1 MPKIN
6 QKLPI
11 KEKIAK
17 IKTRLQQTST
27 ASKLNFKTFSLN
39 TKTKIKNI
47 KPPKL
52 PKIKFKIK
60 QNPKKKQPKPEPTA
74 LAKTSSKGAKITP
87 KLPKIKFK
95 IKLNLKKKQPEPEPT
110 PLAKTLSKGV
120 KIIDKYP
127 LYEPFAQVIIVQEP
141 TTGEYKYILDEL
153 QLDPMER
160 GIYHRIL
167 EILLAEIESPKEE
180 ITDPRKFFA
189 EEAKK
194 IIDKYRITL
203 GWLPDVSWYKILYHA
218 ERDLVGFGKIDPL
231 MRDPNIEDISCDGV
245 QKPVYIWHRNFESLE
260 TNLQFENDEDLDNL
274 VVKLVHMAGKHVSS
288 AFPIV
293 DASLPGK
300 HRLAVAYRREITPFG
315 TAFTIR
321 KFRDDPYSIID
332 LINIGTFTEEMAAY
346 LWVCLENRA
355 SIMVL
360 GGTAAGKTTALNAL
374 GCLIK
379 PGSKIMT
386 IEETA
391 ELNLS
396 HENWVSLIARQSY
409 GLGGSSVGEVALF
422 DLVKTCMRHRPD
434 LMIVGEVRG
443 QEAYVLFQALAT
455 GHGGM
460 CTMHA
465 ENVQSAVRR
474 LTQKP
479 MDISPAYIPLMNI
492 VMSVQRV
499 HLVKNGEKKA
509 YRRVLSVNEII
520 DSEKFVNPF
529 KWDPIKDQ
537 QAIDL
542 EHSFLLGNFSE
553 RLGITREQLMVEMNR
568 RTDVLRWMRKGNIR
582 SYKEVAS
589 IIAEYYARPKEFYQ
603 KIMDIEEKKPV
614 AISR

>member
-6 QKLPI
+6 LKQPI
-11 KEKIAK
+11 KEKITR
-17 IKTRLQQTST
+17 IKTKLQQTST
-27 ASKLNFKTFSLN
+27 ASKLNFQTFSLN

-60 QNPKKKQPKPEPTA
+60 
-74 LAKTSSKGAKITP
+74 
-87 KLPKIKFK
+87 
-95 IKLNLKKKQPEPEPT
+95 LNLKKKKLEPEPT

-127 LYEPFAQVIIVQEP
+127 LYEPFAQVIIIQDP
-141 TTGEYKYILDEL
+141 KTGENKYILDEL

-160 GIYHRIL
+160 GIYLRIL

-194 IIDKYRITL
+194 IVDKYRITL

-260 TNLQFENDEDLDNL
+260 TNLQFESDEDVDNL

-346 LWVCLENRA
+346 LWICLENRA

-374 GCLIK
+374 ACLIK

-396 HENWVSLIARQSY
+396 HENWVSLISRQSY

-520 DSEKFVNPF
+520 DAEKFVNPF

-542 EHSFLLGNFSE
+542 EGSFLLGNFSE
-553 RLGITREQLMVEMNR
+553 RLGITREQLIAEMNR

-589 IIAEYYARPKEFYQ
+589 IIAEYYARPQEFYR
-603 KIMDIEEKKPV
+603 KIMDIEEIKPV
-614 AISR
+614 AASR

>member
-1 MPKIN
+1 MSTPQNKPKRFA
-6 QKLPI
+6 KLSE
-11 KEKIAK
+11 KLHETSEKIKQRLSKTKESIAGVKERFSAAKQRIATSFSSIPAK
-17 IKTRLQQTST
+17 IKSV
-27 ASKLNFKTFSLN
+27 
-39 TKTKIKNI
+39 
-47 KPPKL
+47 KL
-52 PKIKFKIK
+52 PKINIALKS
-60 QNPKKKQPKPEPTA
+60 KKAE
-74 LAKTSSKGAKITP
+74 
-87 KLPKIKFK
+87 
-95 IKLNLKKKQPEPEPT
+95 QPEL
-110 PLAKTLSKGV
+110 PLPSKTLPKGV
-120 KIIDKYP
+120 KVIDKYP
-127 LYEPFAQVIIVQEP
+127 LYEPFSQVAIVQDP
-141 TTGEYKYILDEL
+141 KTGEHKYILDEL
-153 QLDPMER
+153 QLDPLER
-160 GIYHRIL
+160 GVYNRIL
-167 EILLAEIESPKEE
+167 EILLAEIVSPKEE
-180 ITDPRKFFA
+180 VADPRKFFA
-189 EEAKK
+189 VEARK
-194 IIDKYRITL
+194 IVEKYRITL

-218 ERDLVGFGKIDPL
+218 ERDLVGFGKIDSL

-245 QKPVYIWHRNFESLE
+245 NKPVYIWHRMFESIE
-260 TNLQFENDEDLDNL
+260 TNLQFESDEDLDNL

-321 KFRDDPYSIID
+321 KFREDPYSIID

-346 LWVCLENRA
+346 LWICLENRA
-355 SIMVL
+355 SVMVL

-465 ENVQSAVRR
+465 ENVQSAVKR

-499 HLVKNGEKKA
+499 HLVKNGEKRA
-509 YRRVLSVNEII
+509 FRRVLSVNEIVEY
-520 DSEKFVNPF
+520 EKYVNPF
-529 KWDPIKDQ
+529 KWDPVKDEQ
-537 QAIDL
+537 IEDL
-542 EHSFLLGNFSE
+542 DSSFLLTNISE
-553 RLGITREQLMVEMNR
+553 RLGITRKQLIEELNKR
-568 RTDVLRWMRKGNIR
+568 AEILRWMRRNNIR
-582 SYKEVAS
+582 SYREVAN
-589 IIAEYYARPKEFYQ
+589 IIAEYYAKPTDILDKVKIPDKNKTTDKVKTKISKGKEV
-603 KIMDIEEKKPV
+603 KTV
-614 AISR
+614 ASSR

>member
-1 MPKIN
+1 MTTIFRVKQLLKN
-6 QKLPI
+6 S
-11 KEKIAK
+11 A
-17 IKTRLQQTST
+17 
-27 ASKLNFKTFSLN
+27 ANFKVKMQSIKLKETKPKTKKQEPKYSGEKRKLSLPRIKFSMKKKVKEEQIQSSSVTLQKN
-39 TKTKIKNI
+39 TK
-47 KPPKL
+47 
-52 PKIKFKIK
+52 
-60 QNPKKKQPKPEPTA
+60 
-74 LAKTSSKGAKITP
+74 
-87 KLPKIKFK
+87 
-95 IKLNLKKKQPEPEPT
+95 
-110 PLAKTLSKGV
+110 V
-120 KIIDKYP
+120 IDKYS
-127 LYEPFAQVIIVQEP
+127 LYEPFAQVFIVQEAK
-141 TTGEYKYILDEL
+141 TGEHKYVLDEL
-153 QLDPMER
+153 QLDSFER
-160 GIYHRIL
+160 GIYKRVL
-167 EILLAEIESPKEE
+167 EMLLADIASPKEE
-180 ITDPRKFFA
+180 IADPRKFFA

-194 IIDKYRITL
+194 IVDKYRISL

-245 QKPVYIWHRNFESLE
+245 NKPIYVWHRTFESIE
-260 TNLQFENDEDLDNL
+260 TNVKFDSDEDLDNL
-274 VVKLVHMAGKHVSS
+274 VVKLVHMSGKHVSS

-321 KFRDDPYSIID
+321 KFREDPYSIID

-346 LWVCLENRA
+346 LWICLENRA
-355 SIMVL
+355 SVMVL

-396 HENWVSLIARQSY
+396 HENWVSLISRQSY
-409 GLGGSSVGEVALF
+409 GLGGSTVGEVALF

-499 HLVKNGEKKA
+499 HLIKNGEKRA
-509 YRRVLSVNEII
+509 YRRVLSVNEIV
-520 DSEKFVNPF
+520 DSEKFLNPF
-529 KWDPIKDQ
+529 KWDPIKDEQ
-537 QAIDL
+537 TIDL
-542 EHSFLLGNFSE
+542 NASFLLTNFSE
-553 RLGITREQLMVEMNR
+553 RLGITRDQLVEEMKR
-568 RTDVLRWMRKGNIR
+568 RSDVLKWMRTKKIR

-589 IIAEYYARPKEFYQ
+589 IIAEYYARPKEFY
-603 KIMDIEEKKPV
+603 KRILDNEETTPI
-614 AISR
+614 AASR